1 MKNIILSILGSI
13 LCTSFVIGLFIFF
26 VTFHIELMAISGSII
41 MLVMFYLI
49 IKNIL
54 DLESKGE

>member
-1 MKNIILSILGSI
+1 MRNIILSILGSI
-13 LCTSFVIGLFIFF
+13 LCTSFVIGFFIFCA
-26 VTFHIELMAISGSII
+26 TFHIELMAISGSII
-41 MLVMFYLI
+41 MFIMFYLI